1 MMVVVILSFKHSTN
15 RLLWFCKRLLD
26 VCIMSF
32 KILYTSMI
40 TRLYFEQVIYDMS
53 VISAL
58 LAWIKCRKLLS
69 HILALLEARLSLK
82 VHGY

>member
-1 MMVVVILSFKHSTN
+1 
-15 RLLWFCKRLLD
+15 
-26 VCIMSF
+26 
-32 KILYTSMI
+32 MI
-40 TRLYFEQVIYDMS
+40 TRLYFEQAIYDMS